1 MCLDPSHVT
10 VFDQEYLFIL
20 VSRIYFYKSVPP
32 PDIKQLLWRRR
43 RIFRAAWQALY
54 EPSEVNGA
62 FRAKRETRI
71 TWHSV
76 SASRAS
82 REISP
87 LLAWLIKRLS
97 RQVNCVCE
105 TQNRYKKRLHCEYC
119 NQGHLDKV
127 HRSDYR
133 KITIDFEKV
142 GCGPI
147 SSS

>member
-1 MCLDPSHVT
+1 MSGSIIRDSFWLGIP
-10 VFDQEYLFIL
+10 
-20 VSRIYFYKSVPP
+20 IYFSFENLFLQICTSAWY
-32 PDIKQLLWRRR
+32 IKQLFRRS
-43 RIFRAAWQALY
+43 IFRAAWQELY

-127 HRSDYR
+127 HHSDYR

-147 SSS
+147 SGS